1 MPDVH
6 LIDFFERSAALHP
19 DRLCLHD
26 SFESGLSYRETL
38 ELSWRAARAMLA
50 EGLPAYVGLTVLGP
64 NTPGV
69 MVAIIAAAR
78 AGVPRILL
86 NLRDSAPTIAAVLK
100 HNDCGLVIYHPSQLA
115 MVQALKPVMPEVRRW
130 ICLEPGESG
139 GDPHWADWIGAHP
152 AQPPEVVRRPED
164 IIIRANTGGTT
175 GLPKSVMHS
184 RRTMHLI
191 VFNWMACFPAPT
203 PPVHLVLGPVTH
215 AAGVIALNMLATGGT
230 NVLMPA
236 PDLKRIPGLI
246 ERFRVTEFFLPPTAI
261 YMLLAQ
267 PGVREHDYSSLRYFF
282 YTSAPMSV
290 DRLRQAI
297 DVFGPVMA
305 QIYGQTEMISPST
318 VLSPRDHIEA
328 IESGKVHRLAS
339 AGRPA
344 PIADM
349 AIMDDE
355 GNLLPDGERGEI
367 VQRGDGRM
375 VGYYKDTAATEAV
388 SGFGWHHTGDVGYRD
403 ADGFYYVV
411 DRKKDMI
418 ITGGFNVYPAEVEQ
432 VVMSEQAVSDCAVIG
447 VPDDKWGERVTAV
460 VELKTGATL
469 DPEALLARCRAE
481 LGGVRAP
488 KRVEIVDALP
498 RSPVGKVLK
507 RVIRD
512 RYWKDRDRQ
521 I

>member
-1 MPDVH
+1 VPDVH
-6 LIDFFERSAALHP
+6 LIDFFERSAAQHP

-26 SFESGLSYRETL
+26 SFESGFTYRETL
-38 ELSWRAARAMLA
+38 ELSWRAGRAMLA
-50 EGLPAYVGLTVLGP
+50 EGLPAPMGVTILSQ
-64 NTPGV
+64 NTPEV
-69 MVAIIAAAR
+69 MVAIIGAAR
-78 AGVPRILL
+78 AGMPRILL
-86 NLRDSAPTIAAVLK
+86 NLRDSAPTVAAVLK
-100 HNDCGLVIYHPSQLA
+100 HNDCGLVIYHPSQRS
-115 MVQALKPVMPEVRRW
+115 MVEALKPIMPEVRRW
-130 ICLEPGESG
+130 ICLERSEPG
-139 GDPHWADWIGAHP
+139 GDPLWADWIGAHP
-152 AQPPEVVRRPED
+152 AQPPKVERRPAD
-164 IIIRANTGGTT
+164 VILRVNTGGTT

-203 PPVHLVLGPVTH
+203 PPVHLVMGPVTH
-215 AAGVIALNMLATGGT
+215 AAGVIALNILATGGT

-236 PDLKRIPGLI
+236 PELKRIPGLI
-246 ERFRVTEFFLPPTAI
+246 ERFRVTDFFLPPTAI
-261 YMLLAQ
+261 YMLLAE
-267 PGVREHDYSSLRYFF
+267 PGVREHDYASLRHFF
-282 YTSAPMSV
+282 YTAAPMSA
-290 DRLRQAI
+290 DRLRVAI
-297 DVFGPVMA
+297 EVFGPVMA

-318 VLSPRDHIEA
+318 VLSPRDHVEA
-328 IESGKVHRLAS
+328 IASGKLHRLVS

-344 PIADM
+344 PIADI

-355 GNLLPDGERGEI
+355 GRLLPDGERGEI

-375 VGYYKDTAATEAV
+375 VGYYKDPAATEAV

-403 ADGFYYVV
+403 SDGFYYVV

-432 VVMSEQAVSDCAVIG
+432 VVMRDPAVSDCAVIG
-447 VPDDKWGERVTAV
+447 VPDDKWGEMVTAV
-460 VELKTGATL
+460 LELKAGAAL

-488 KRVEIVDALP
+488 KRVEIVAVLP

-512 RYWKDRDRQ
+512 QYWKNRERQ